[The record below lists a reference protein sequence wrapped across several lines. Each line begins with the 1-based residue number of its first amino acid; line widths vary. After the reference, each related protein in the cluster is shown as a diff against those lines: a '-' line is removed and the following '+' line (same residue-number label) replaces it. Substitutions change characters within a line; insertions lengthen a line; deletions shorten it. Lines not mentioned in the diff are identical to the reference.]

1 MAPQL
6 SAAELDFLRKL
17 VGQGL
22 CPVEAHTRLAARG
35 GGVGPKPG
43 IANTDLEQ
51 GRAWLG

>member
-22 CPVEAHTRLAARG
+22 CPVEAHTRLAARLAALLMFTALT
-35 GGVGPKPG
+35 P
-43 IANTDLEQ
+43 
-51 GRAWLG
+51 